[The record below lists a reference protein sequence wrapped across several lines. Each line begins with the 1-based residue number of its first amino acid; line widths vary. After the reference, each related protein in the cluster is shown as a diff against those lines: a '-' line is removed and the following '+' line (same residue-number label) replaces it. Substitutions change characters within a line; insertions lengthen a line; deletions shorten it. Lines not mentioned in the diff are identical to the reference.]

1 MNRERYTI
9 LERERAAYCR
19 LANPE
24 MSDGELVRYYTIDPT
39 VANEMFE
46 IETTTTSRQRRVD
59 INTASS
65 RVSTSH
71 TLQNLTAPQ
80 IAELLNVSAPTAYKA
95 ISDRPDIYRKIAHGI
110 YEIRD
115 YKTDRQHDK
124 EKGTK

>member
-1 MNRERYTI
+1 MNRDRYTI

-24 MSDGELVRYYTIDPT
+24 MTDGELVRHYTIDPT

-46 IETTTTSRQRRVD
+46 IETATVKQRRID
-59 INTASS
+59 INKAS
-65 RVSTSH
+65 VGLSTSH
-71 TLQNLTAPQ
+71 TLQHLTAPQ

-115 YKTDRQHDK
+115 YVTDRQHDK
-124 EKGTK
+124 KVKQ